1 MKIIFRTINNWSETM
16 EIKYNQR
23 SYNYPSI
30 IKGLIHEISK
40 KDFKYFQIGYSDDDN
55 YGNFYKNEDTLIE
68 FREDHIKE
76 TCENGD
82 VIYWNYSNICTIK
95 VIKDTETQEEDEN
108 LFEDND
114 LWTGNRI
121 QF

>member
-1 MKIIFRTINNWSETM
+1 M

-30 IKGLIHEISK
+30 IKGLLHEISK
-40 KDFKYFQIGYSDDDN
+40 KDFEAFHIVYSKDN
-55 YGNFYKNEDTLIE
+55 CGNFYKNEDKLVE

-82 VIYWNYSNICTIK
+82 VIYWDYGNISKIK
-95 VIKDTETQEEDEN
+95 VTKNQNTPKEDE
-108 LFEDND
+108 LDVFDDND

>member
-1 MKIIFRTINNWSETM
+1 MEGQYM

-30 IKGLIHEISK
+30 IKGLLHEISK
-40 KDFKYFQIGYSDDDN
+40 KDFDHFHIVYSNDN
-55 YGNFYKNEDTLIE
+55 YGNFYKNEDKLIE
-68 FREDHIKE
+68 FRDDHLKE

-82 VIYWNYSNICTIK
+82 VIYWDYENICKIK
-95 VIKDTETQEEDEN
+95 VTKNHEIQAEEEKDVFD
-108 LFEDND
+108 DND

>member
-1 MKIIFRTINNWSETM
+1 M

-30 IKGLIHEISK
+30 IKGLLHEISK
-40 KDFKYFQIGYSDDDN
+40 KDFDHFHIVYSGN
-55 YGNFYKNEDTLIE
+55 NIGNFYKDEDKLIE

-82 VIYWNYSNICTIK
+82 VIYWEYSNICLIK
-95 VIKDTETQEEDEN
+95 VTKDHTKKEDEEEIDV
-108 LFEDND
+108 FEDND

>member
-1 MKIIFRTINNWSETM
+1 M

-23 SYNYPSI
+23 SFTYPSL
-30 IKGLIHEISK
+30 IKGLIHEVTK
-40 KDFKYFQIGYSDDDN
+40 KDFDYFQIIYDENN
-55 YGNFYKNEDTLIE
+55 YGDFHKEEDTLIE

-82 VIYWNYSNICTIK
+82 VIYWNYSNICKIAVFK
-95 VIKDTETQEEDEN
+95 NEESKENKATLDE
-108 LFEDND
+108 FDDDD

>member
-1 MKIIFRTINNWSETM
+1 M

-30 IKGLIHEISK
+30 IKGLLHEISK
-40 KDFKYFQIGYSDDDN
+40 KDFDHFHIVYSNDN
-55 YGNFYKNEDTLIE
+55 YGNFYKNEDKLIE

-82 VIYWNYSNICTIK
+82 VIYWDYDNICKIK
-95 VIKDTETQEEDEN
+95 VAKNHEIESEKEETDV
-108 LFEDND
+108 FDDND

>member
-1 MKIIFRTINNWSETM
+1 M

-30 IKGLIHEISK
+30 IKGLLHEISK
-40 KDFKYFQIGYSDDDN
+40 KDFDHFHIVYYGDN
-55 YGNFYKNEDTLIE
+55 VGNFYKSENKLIE

-82 VIYWNYSNICTIK
+82 VIYWEYSNICVIK
-95 VIKDTETQEEDEN
+95 VTKDHSMKESEEEIDV
-108 LFEDND
+108 FEDND